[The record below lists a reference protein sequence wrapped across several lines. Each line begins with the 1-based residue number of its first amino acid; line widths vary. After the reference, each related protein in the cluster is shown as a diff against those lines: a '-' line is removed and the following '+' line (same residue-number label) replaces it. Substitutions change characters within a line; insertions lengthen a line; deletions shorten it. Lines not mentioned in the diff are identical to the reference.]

1 MSNDY
6 TPRKEDEAFALP
18 PVPDHPESCVSDYWS
33 PYELS
38 AISAYG
44 HAVAAPLLARIAE
57 LENQLGITR
66 MCVMCGKY
74 KPAAEP
80 RESPG
85 CPPVDPEYGH
95 LCGFDMTPQE
105 AWAHWRQRAHDRRI
119 ESDRLRAE
127 LEAITTANAA
137 LRAALT
143 ECADDLEAEV
153 NARASAGELPRRIER
168 DLEPVRKARAL
179 LAQPAGPWVNPLAA
193 ELEKLLADA
202 ERWKW
207 RKENPTARLV
217 YAGGFWRVESHLTMA
232 WHDSADAA
240 VDAAIAARKGEGV

>member
-1 MSNDY
+1 MEEDTDGEYVRHEDY
-6 TPRKEDEAFALP
+6 ARLKEQIERMDTVMEGMRSFWNE
-18 PVPDHPESCVSDYWS
+18 DHEGL
-33 PYELS
+33 EK
-38 AISAYG
+38 AR
-44 HAVAAPLLARIAE
+44 ARIAE

-127 LEAITTANAA
+127 LEALTTANAA
-137 LRAALT
+137 LRSVLT

-153 NARASAGELPRRIER
+153 NARASARELPRRIER

-179 LAQPAGPWVNPLAA
+179 LAQSN
-193 ELEKLLADA
+193 
-202 ERWKW
+202 
-207 RKENPTARLV
+207 KEPTS
-217 YAGGFWRVESHLTMA
+217 E
-232 WHDSADAA
+232 
-240 VDAAIAARKGEGV
+240 

>member
-1 MSNDY
+1 MDS
-6 TPRKEDEAFALP
+6 RKLQSLRNLGNECEEAADEIDRLTR
-18 PVPDHPESCVSDYWS
+18 
-33 PYELS
+33 EL
-38 AISAYG
+38 AEA
-44 HAVAAPLLARIAE
+44 ARAPLAEENARLKEQIERMDTVMEGMRSFWNEDHEGLEKARARIAE

-127 LEAITTANAA
+127 VEALTAANAA
-137 LRAALT
+137 LVASNDAL
-143 ECADDLEAEV
+143 
-153 NARASAGELPRRIER
+153 R
-168 DLEPVRKARAL
+168 
-179 LAQPAGPWVNPLAA
+179 
-193 ELEKLLADA
+193 ADA
-202 ERWKW
+202 ERYAHLKSIAKVGITK
-207 RKENPTARLV
+207 RQEFVITLDLV
-217 YAGGFWRVESHLTMA
+217 PCPGHIGMLDLAL
-232 WHDSADAA
+232 D
-240 VDAAIAARKGEGV
+240 AARKVEGSQP